1 MSLCPFL
8 LKYISIVSLIAV
20 AVVEPN
26 DSFYHFRFIS
36 VFASVICESISF
48 AAAGQSSNAS
58 TPKIKRDNKYIPNTM
73 IANIGANVMTMS
85 ASCGMPSV
93 VVVVLES
100 LFLFV
105 KQYSHVAI
113 NAIPYDK
120 NT

>member
-1 MSLCPFL
+1 M
-8 LKYISIVSLIAV
+8 IHSIT
-20 AVVEPN
+20 
-26 DSFYHFRFIS
+26 FRRFIS

-85 ASCGMPSV
+85 VSCGMPSV
-93 VVVVLES
+93 VEVVVLES

-105 KQYSHVAI
+105 KQYNHVAV
-113 NAIPYDK
+113 NAIPYVK